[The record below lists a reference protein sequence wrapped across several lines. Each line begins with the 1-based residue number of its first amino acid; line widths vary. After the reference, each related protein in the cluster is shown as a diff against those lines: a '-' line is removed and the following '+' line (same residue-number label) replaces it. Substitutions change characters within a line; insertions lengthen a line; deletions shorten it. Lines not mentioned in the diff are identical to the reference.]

1 MPEIIFGILVLALL
15 LWASNA
21 FTYVDPRKLAPVVK
35 FAGGF
40 GALGGAA
47 FLAAR
52 GQFQLAVPLGFA
64 GLGLLG
70 WLPRSFAGF
79 GFGFGSRTQKTP
91 GQTSRVRS
99 GFVEMELDHDT
110 GAMRGR
116 ILAGRHEGVTLDV
129 LDVATVVGFLPEI
142 DEESRALLVAYLDRR
157 EPRWREDA
165 KGDTAAGQGSPR
177 WSGKMTEEEAYQILG
192 VQPGASAT
200 EIGHAHRT
208 LMKKLH
214 PDQGGSTYLAA
225 RVNEAKEVLL
235 RRHR

>member
-1 MPEIIFGILVLALL
+1 MPEIVFGILVLALL
-15 LWASNA
+15 LWASNGFA
-21 FTYVDPRKLAPVVK
+21 QTDPRKLAPVVK
-35 FAGGF
+35 FAGGL

-52 GQFQLAVPLGFA
+52 GQFQLAVPLGAA

-70 WLPRSFAGF
+70 WLPWSFS
-79 GFGFGSRTQKTP
+79 GFGSRTQKRP

-99 GFVEMELDHDT
+99 AFVEMELDHDT

-116 ILAGRHEGVTLDV
+116 ILAGRHEGATLDI
-129 LDVATVVGFLPEI
+129 LDVPTVVGFLRQI
-142 DEESRALLVAYLDRR
+142 DEESRALLIAYLDRR
-157 EPRWREDA
+157 EPRWREHA
-165 KGDTAAGQGSPR
+165 KGDAAAGHGSAG
-177 WSGKMTEEEAYQILG
+177 WSGKVTEEEAYQILG
-192 VQPGASAT
+192 VKPGASAA
-200 EIGHAHRT
+200 EIGQAHRT

-225 RVNEAKEVLL
+225 RVNEAKDVLL